1 MSRAQKNLDEFC
13 NRDQLRDIDNV
24 VEIGAKCAAARDHT
38 HRNSV
43 VHRDF
48 KPKNLL
54 LAPDG
59 NIKLAGFGIALVTG
73 LDAADTLDT
82 TPPGSPLYMSP
93 EQINGEEITGQ
104 SDLF

>member
-24 VEIGAKCAAARDHT
+24 VEIGAKCAAALDHA
-38 HRNSV
+38 HRNGA
-43 VHRDF
+43 VHRDL

-59 NIKLAGFGIALVTG
+59 NIKLAGFNIALVTG
-73 LDAADTLDT
+73 RDTTDTLDT
-82 TPPGSPLYMSP
+82 TTPGSPLYMSP